1 MTNNKTSISKKLL
14 KCNLLTRRA
23 AVDSLLSRQERSK
36 EALPA
41 AIKAFGLLLL
51 PGDTSPPDPLAI
63 AQPGGLAIQLSAGLL
78 GGYAPQTPHYSC
90 GRLIVVEEQ
99 GLK

>member
-1 MTNNKTSISKKLL
+1 MTNNKTSISKL
-14 KCNLLTRRA
+14 K
-23 AVDSLLSRQERSK
+23 VSLLSRQERSK

-63 AQPGGLAIQLSAGLL
+63 AQPGGLAIQLSAGQPSAVILR
-78 GGYAPQTPHYSC
+78 SF
-90 GRLIVVEEQ
+90 
-99 GLK
+99 